1 MALLLDRDQRERK
14 REIGREKNERE
25 EVREGRKQR
34 VKEVQDKDMCGRKE
48 WGRAGGKQARSCGSR
63 GRKREERGVS
73 ESEMVQSEVIE

>member
-34 VKEVQDKDMCGRKE
+34 VKEVQDKDVWKE
-48 WGRAGGKQARSCGSR
+48 RMGEGWGKTGKELWEQ
-63 GRKREERGVS
+63 REKERGKRS
-73 ESEMVQSEVIE
+73 